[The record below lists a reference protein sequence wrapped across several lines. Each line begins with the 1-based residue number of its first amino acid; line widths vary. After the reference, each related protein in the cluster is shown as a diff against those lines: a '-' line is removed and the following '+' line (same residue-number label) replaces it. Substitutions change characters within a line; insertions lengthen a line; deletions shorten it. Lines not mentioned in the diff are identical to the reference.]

1 MEINFIRDI
10 DIDIDMR
17 LVNMKG
23 RPVAV
28 VRVVSLSHQVIGS
41 KQPLRRFCGGKACLG
56 LSLPHTPLMWE
67 PPALS
72 LPFYAFSQ
80 YLKHELLLF
89 HYLASMCSVT

>member
-1 MEINFIRDI
+1 VEINFIRDIDIDI

-28 VRVVSLSHQVIGS
+28 VRAVSLSHQVVGS

-56 LSLPHTPLMWE
+56 LSLPQTPLMWE
-67 PPALS
+67 PSALGLS
-72 LPFYAFSQ
+72 FLSWNI
-80 YLKHELLLF
+80 
-89 HYLASMCSVT
+89 TR